1 MAWAAIYDEDFFLDR
16 RRAVEF
22 FRLWDASPLQERYRI
37 SVQTNP
43 CSLLDSD
50 RRPRAELFHWIDRV
64 KPMIQLGAES
74 FHADLLRRWH
84 KRHTV
89 EQLRAA
95 LDALDLTRQDY
106 SVFILLTD
114 FQSTPE
120 EVIETLRQLVVEAFS
135 RRWMRIASSAMTI
148 PLYDSDT
155 RKLLEYGGL
164 PAGVQG
170 LCLPFRGFSRS
181 GATISTALLGR
192 IDRALAEDL
201 SFALAV
207 ALTPPVLY
215 LELHRYLKAAGS
227 ASAAHFGPAALGM
240 VASFLAGLL
249 ALRWLSSWL
258 ERGRW
263 SHFGY
268 YCLLASATLA
278 VLHVRGV
285 V

>member
-1 MAWAAIYDEDFFLDR
+1 MSLFQILLLATVQGLAELLPISSSAHVVVSEKLMGLDPTAPAFTFFLVMLHLGTMVAVLTFFR
-16 RRAVEF
+16 RRWIARLRGRDAPAFVAAVF
-22 FRLWDASPLQERYRI
+22 LGTIATAAVGLALKRLLEKVIFPRLGHSGMEIEQLFG
-37 SVQTNP
+37 SVQLI
-43 CSLLDSD
+43 SGALAAVGALIVLAGKLDW
-50 RRPRAELFHWIDRV
+50 RARPA
-64 KPMIQLGAES
+64 P
-74 FHADLLRRWH
+74 
-84 KRHTV
+84 
-89 EQLRAA
+89 
-95 LDALDLTRQDY
+95 LTRPL
-106 SVFILLTD
+106 SILIG
-114 FQSTPE
+114 
-120 EVIETLRQLVVEAFS
+120 V
-135 RRWMRIASSAMTI
+135 
-148 PLYDSDT
+148 
-155 RKLLEYGGL
+155 
-164 PAGVQG
+164 VQG

-215 LELHRYLKAAGS
+215 LELHRYLKATGS